1 MYQAAISHMN
11 ESEVKTLAG
20 ISIRLEEDEKQMVL
34 EYAKE
39 NDLSMSQV
47 VRRALKEFF
56 KDKE

>member
-1 MYQAAISHMN
+1 MN